1 MAVSR
6 FFHALALT
14 THAFDSQINN
24 TSLENLSLKK
34 AKKLIDGCKDKLDLV
49 VKRESKSIGESHRQ
63 EDSRHAAVY
72 GNRRTAGDS
81 ITRQNWSNQ
90 NVYVQPPTRSTV
102 SIPPPPPPPAQ
113 PVQVDVRAKAM
124 FTDDPAMLKKA
135 EADREGYYGTRGM
148 GKHYAPISSAPSSA
162 SSTEIKKRKSHR
174 NPGAG
179 LTKSATIGH
188 SSSRSDRIRG
198 DHHHHSH
205 STRSSMAAPPLP
217 AVHAE
222 PAELASTTGQASEGQ
237 KKVLSAKEKEEAD
250 REDYYGTPAK
260 DFAGLFE
267 RYPSAGVPVAPASP
281 VMDKKR
287 KSYASNRNSVVGSPS
302 KSSTSA
308 ANNGNSNLI
317 PPRVD
322 RGRKPER
329 FKSAHERLFGKGSD
343 QSPPPALDSMPTQG
357 SNRDSMASP
366 EYMNSSSFSMPS
378 SSTTTAANAAPYS
391 SCVKSVTRT
400 VSTVSSTGSSS
411 TPYLRSKYQSFL
423 SDLIRTKEPPPPPPP
438 KPSNYQPVYLTKEN
452 LTPRLNPPPPVIV
465 SSNAVFPPPPPV
477 TPPASSPP
485 SSSANLMP
493 ANFPPPP
500 VSSSSW
506 FADPELEAPYQTARP
521 TIRPPPPS
529 AQDLLLTTRR

>member
-1 MAVSR
+1 M
-6 FFHALALT
+6 
-14 THAFDSQINN
+14 
-24 TSLENLSLKK
+24 
-34 AKKLIDGCKDKLDLV
+34 
-49 VKRESKSIGESHRQ
+49 KRESKIIGETRRQ
-63 EDSRHAAVY
+63 DDSRHAVVY

-102 SIPPPPPPPAQ
+102 PIPPPPPPPAQ

-148 GKHYAPISSAPSSA
+148 FKQYGPISSAPSSA

-174 NPGAG
+174 NPAAG

-188 SSSRSDRIRG
+188 SSSRPDRIRG
-198 DHHHHSH
+198 DHQHHSH

-217 AVHAE
+217 TMHAE
-222 PAELASTTGQASEGQ
+222 QAEQASAAAQ
-237 KKVLSAKEKEEAD
+237 ASVKKVLSAKEKEEAD

-267 RYPSAGVPVAPASP
+267 RYPSVPVPVDPASP

-329 FKSAHERLFGKGSD
+329 FKSAHERLFGKCSD
-343 QSPPPALDSMPTQG
+343 QSPQPAPDSMPTQAC
-357 SNRDSMASP
+357 NRDSMASP

-378 SSTTTAANAAPYS
+378 SSTTTAASAAPY

-477 TPPASSPP
+477 TPPASCPP

-500 VSSSSW
+500 VPVTSSSW
-506 FADPELEAPYQTARP
+506 FADPGLEPYEAKP
-521 TIRPPPPS
+521 TVRPPPPS